1 MAIEF
6 KAVAPAES
14 VAYLEARGHVLTP
27 TFDWREMWQG
37 EHTRAFTVA
46 KSAGFD
52 VLKDI
57 EQAVLRAKS
66 EGRTLKQ
73 FAAELTPILQAKG
86 WWGKKDMTHPDTG
99 QVVRAQLGSPRRLQ
113 IIYDTN
119 MRTAHAAGTW
129 ARYERTKHIAPYLR
143 YVAILDGK
151 TRPEHRAWHGIV
163 LRGDHPWWKMH
174 FPPNGWHCRCVVIQL
189 SEAQLRE
196 LGYEISPDLV
206 IEMEKYVNPRTGQ
219 EIYVPKGIDPG
230 FAYNPG
236 QAALENHAARAMLD
250 KLPQA
255 SADLAAAQA
264 ASARFVVPALKHDLS
279 EWVQGKLTAMETGAP
294 ISAGERRVV
303 GALDQKVIDFMREKK
318 APPECGAITL
328 SDKGIAHLYREGK
341 QASGVG
347 LSRETIARVVDALW
361 EPEAVYWDKAN
372 PALLYLID
380 AGDGAGKLV
389 VRVNHAVRMRV
400 AAPGEELTKQTVVT
414 NDLWSGRVID
424 PKDMENTG
432 MFERIF

>member
-14 VAYLEARGHVLTP
+14 VAYLEARGHVLQP

-52 VLKDI
+52 ILRDI
-57 EQAVLRAKS
+57 EQAVLRAKA
-66 EGRTLKQ
+66 EGRTYRQ

-86 WWGKKDMTHPDTG
+86 WWGRQDVTDPLTG
-99 QVVRAQLGSPRRLQ
+99 EVVRAQLGSPRRLQ

-129 ARYERTKHIAPYLR
+129 ARYERTKHLAPYLR

-151 TRPEHRAWHGIV
+151 TRPEHRAWHGTV
-163 LRGDHPWWKMH
+163 LPGDHPWWKTH
-174 FPPNGWHCRCVVIQL
+174 FPPNGWRCRCATTQL
-189 SEAQLRE
+189 SADNLKEF
-196 LGYEISPDLV
+196 GYQVSPDPV
-206 IEMEKYVNPRTGQ
+206 VETVEYVNGRTGQ
-219 EIYVPKGIDPG
+219 EMYVPKGIDPG

-279 EWVQGKLTAMETGAP
+279 EWVQGKLAAMESGVPVT
-294 ISAGERRVV
+294 AGERRVV
-303 GALDQKVIDFMREKK
+303 GALDKRIIGFMRDKGV
-318 APPECGAITL
+318 PPESGAITL
-328 SDKGIAHLYREGK
+328 SDRGVAHLYREGK
-341 QASGVG
+341 RASGVG

-361 EPEAVYWDKAN
+361 EPEAVYWDKTN

-389 VRVNHAVRMRV
+389 VRVNHSVKHHTPRPDGGMDRQ
-400 AAPGEELTKQTVVT
+400 KIVT
-414 NDLWSGRVID
+414 NEVWSGRKIEPAVL
-424 PKDMENTG
+424 ENSREYDWI
-432 MFERIF
+432 M